1 MRRRRKLPRSIRLP
15 SRWRRGSGLIVTLVL
30 ISLAIA
36 IDRSSWS
43 PLRRKPVEV
52 QPDAYNA
59 DDNARYH
66 DRFFEVVHVVDGD
79 TLDIDAPDI
88 VDGKQKDR
96 TRIRLW
102 GVDSPEVA
110 HGRGKDMHFGAEA
123 TAFAKE
129 TLAGR
134 TVQVVLSPERTRDR
148 YGRLLAYV
156 FLDRGGPMFNEMLI
170 EGGYAYADPRWNH
183 HYESRFASAE
193 RRARE
198 AQAGLWNGVKRS
210 DMPVW
215 RQKLEASRP

>member
-1 MRRRRKLPRSIRLP
+1 MPRRRKLPRSIRLP
-15 SRWRRGSGLIVTLVL
+15 SRWRRGSGVIVTLVL

-79 TLDIDAPDI
+79 TLDIAALDI

-123 TAFAKE
+123 TAFARE
-129 TLAGR
+129 TLTGQR
-134 TVQVVLSPERTRDR
+134 VQVVLSPERTRDR

-156 FLDRGGPMFNEMLI
+156 FLDRGGAMFNEMLI
-170 EGGYAYADPRWNH
+170 EGGYAYADPRWDH
-183 HYESRFASAE
+183 HYKSRFAGAE

-215 RQKLEASRP
+215 RQKREGSRP